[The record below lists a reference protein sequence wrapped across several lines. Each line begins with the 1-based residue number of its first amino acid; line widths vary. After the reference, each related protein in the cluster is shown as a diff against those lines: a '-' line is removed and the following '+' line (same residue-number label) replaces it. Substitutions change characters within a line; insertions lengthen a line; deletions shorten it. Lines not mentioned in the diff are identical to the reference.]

1 MAPAL
6 IKKLQERAREEV
18 QPIYLEASNEGA
30 KKVHEKLGFKEIES
44 VIIWVRASVVLM
56 GRRRMGRRRW
66 VCRCGLWRG
75 GRSRQLRV

>member
-1 MAPAL
+1 M
-6 IKKLQERAREEV
+6 
-18 QPIYLEASNEGA
+18 QPIYLKASNEGA
-30 KKVHEKLGFKEIES
+30 KKVYEKLGFKEVES
-44 VIIWVRASVVLM
+44 VIIWVRASVVLMGRRRM